1 MLYVLHFVAVATFAV
16 RFFDSILITDQADF
30 FDSELNEKRDLKS
43 FQIFEFVQI
52 SLRENFTQFV

>member
-16 RFFDSILITDQADF
+16 RFSDSILIIDQADL

-43 FQIFEFVQI
+43 LQIFEFVQI
-52 SLRENFTQFV
+52 SLRENFTQSV